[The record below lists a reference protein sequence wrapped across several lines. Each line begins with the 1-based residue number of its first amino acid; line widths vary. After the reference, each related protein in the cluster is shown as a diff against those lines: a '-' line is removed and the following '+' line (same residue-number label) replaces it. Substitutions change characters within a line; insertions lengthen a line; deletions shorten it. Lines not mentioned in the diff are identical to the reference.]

1 MNDSYDSNKSYMQRT
16 PISIGIGLSCLARH
30 QAHGPLAR
38 VPQKSLFTEGFYP
51 AHGVNRC
58 SRIRGNS
65 GSPWWRFC
73 YSVYIRNQRR
83 RRAFY
88 FHRAFPER
96 RIYCVMSSGN
106 AADVAQTL
114 NLFRVC
120 SFSRSMLDKKLT
132 FYLCKVYRGYGIKCN
147 VRVVDG
153 DWRLYTVATVTL
165 VVSSNVRFSC
175 TRLPTLKSCILCLRT
190 DRSMTMSYWWEKRYV
205 VIVIYWVEAR
215 LRLSLE
221 GSAGLDVPFI
231 RS

>member
-1 MNDSYDSNKSYMQRT
+1 MRSVRTRRGWKIPQLDAVAPELPEGSFLGAVGSVVCAHNQRTSGFDAVDIFASIAMLCRAHKWMIAMISNKTYMQRT
-16 PISIGIGLSCLARH
+16 PISIGINLSCLARH

-120 SFSRSMLDKKLT
+120 SFSRSLLDK
-132 FYLCKVYRGYGIKCN
+132 N
-147 VRVVDG
+147 
-153 DWRLYTVATVTL
+153 
-165 VVSSNVRFSC
+165 
-175 TRLPTLKSCILCLRT
+175 
-190 DRSMTMSYWWEKRYV
+190 
-205 VIVIYWVEAR
+205 
-215 LRLSLE
+215 
-221 GSAGLDVPFI
+221 
-231 RS
+231 